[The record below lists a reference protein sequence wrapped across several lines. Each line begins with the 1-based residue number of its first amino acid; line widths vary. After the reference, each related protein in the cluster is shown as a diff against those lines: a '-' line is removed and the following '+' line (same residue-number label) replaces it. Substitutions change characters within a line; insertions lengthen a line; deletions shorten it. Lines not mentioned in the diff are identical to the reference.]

1 MCQADVCFVRTNAAN
16 AHGCRIREDVLTNQ
30 FWKTGELWKASNG
43 TNRSVSFHRG
53 GRDWKEGMWGMQVLV
68 SPRRSPSMLEVGE
81 RYRQFAQTTA
91 SSMKQPRRH
100 RACNVQSD
108 DCIAS
113 LNFRDSLLLWCLSCV
128 DKWWSRFLCS
138 YGIRLSRGHPFNED
152 LRSVFWCVR
161 KDVYRRHWYEIQYQN
176 FGG

>member
-30 FWKTGELWKASNG
+30 FWKTGEQWKASNG
-43 TNRSVSFHRG
+43 TNLSVSFHRG

-81 RYRQFAQTTA
+81 RYRQFAQATA

-108 DCIAS
+108 GCIAS
-113 LNFRDSLLLWCLSCV
+113 LNF
-128 DKWWSRFLCS
+128 SR
-138 YGIRLSRGHPFNED
+138 
-152 LRSVFWCVR
+152 
-161 KDVYRRHWYEIQYQN
+161 
-176 FGG
+176 